1 MNTAK
6 DEVRQLLDR
15 VPDDA
20 SLEDIQYYI
29 CICQKLDRG
38 LTAADQGRVLTQ
50 DEVERRMARWLE
62 QQSSPEPRGT
72 TWNRWQITS
81 PRTRV
86 TTPQP
91 LSAKSETPR
100 EHSRRSPSAA
110 ALSLNSATRLCAN
123 SSSADTA

>member
-1 MNTAK
+1 MEPTREPALRVQETAGLAQDDRTTYRRREDRMNTAK

-29 CICQKLDRG
+29 YICQKLDRG

-62 QQSSPEPRGT
+62 Q
-72 TWNRWQITS
+72 
-81 PRTRV
+81 
-86 TTPQP
+86 
-91 LSAKSETPR
+91 
-100 EHSRRSPSAA
+100 
-110 ALSLNSATRLCAN
+110 
-123 SSSADTA
+123 